1 MKKITEFLKPTE
13 EFKNK
18 IEFSPSAHIY
28 RVNGI
33 VYPRSI
39 TETDLTFKW
48 FFEEYVPRMILA
60 KAIKRGH
67 QLHKV
72 MENTIEGKEPI
83 SPFNLGNISK
93 ATLDKKEVLEKNLM
107 KCLKE
112 KNLTPIAC
120 EIALAYRKYR
130 MVGTMDLICINEEKK
145 EITIV
150 DLKSS
155 KIPPADEFKL
165 KFISQ
170 LTKYEFMIRKNFETA
185 DYKIKKEIAFIGEKI
200 EFIPLE

>member
-18 IEFSPSAHIY
+18 IEFSPSRHMY

-33 VYPRSI
+33 VYPCSI

-48 FFEEYVPRMILA
+48 FFKNAINPMILA

-72 MENTIEGKEPI
+72 MENTIEGKAPM
-83 SPFNLGNISK
+83 SNFSLGNISK
-93 ATLDKKEVLEKNLM
+93 ATTDKKKVLEKNLM
-107 KCLKE
+107 KCFE
-112 KNLTPIAC
+112 ERNLTPIAC

-130 MVGTMDLICINEEKK
+130 MVGTIDLICINEEKK

-155 KIPPADEFKL
+155 KIPLKDEFNL
-165 KFISQ
+165 KFIPQ

-185 DYKIKKEIAFIGEKI
+185 DYKIKKEIVFIGEKI
-200 EFIPLE
+200 EFVPLE